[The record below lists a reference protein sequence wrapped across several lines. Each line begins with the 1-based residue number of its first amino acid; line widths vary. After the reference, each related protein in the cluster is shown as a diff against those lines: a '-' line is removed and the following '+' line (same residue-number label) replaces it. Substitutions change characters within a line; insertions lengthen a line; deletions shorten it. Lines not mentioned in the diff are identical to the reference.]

1 MDYDEDKVD
10 ETILA
15 LLWLTAWETDVSVD
29 DRPVM
34 RTWKGHNFKHMNRLH
49 DKGYIADPRSK
60 AESVVLTEKGR
71 ERAEEL
77 FQELFGVEDP
87 LDES

>member
-34 RTWKGHNFKHMNRLH
+34 QTWKGHDFTHMNRLH
-49 DKGYIADPRSK
+49 DKG
-60 AESVVLTEKGR
+60 
-71 ERAEEL
+71 
-77 FQELFGVEDP
+77 
-87 LDES
+87 

>member
-15 LLWLTAWETDVSVD
+15 LLWLTRWKDGSGDHSVL
-29 DRPVM
+29 
-34 RTWKGHNFKHMNRLH
+34 RTWKGHDFEHMNRLH
-49 DKGYIADPRSK
+49 DKDFISDPRSK
-60 AESVVLTEKGR
+60 AKSVVLTEKGR

-77 FQELFGVEDP
+77 FRELFGTEDQSS
-87 LDES
+87 DS